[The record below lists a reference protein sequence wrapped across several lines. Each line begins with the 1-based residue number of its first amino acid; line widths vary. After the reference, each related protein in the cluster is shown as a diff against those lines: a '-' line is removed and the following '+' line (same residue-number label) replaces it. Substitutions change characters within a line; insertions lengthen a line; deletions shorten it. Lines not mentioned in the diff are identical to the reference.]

1 MLTLTPTT
9 LIGANLAVSALVV
22 GLVLLAMRIPAACR
36 AVLRSRQREEAD
48 HHASER
54 LKL

>member
-9 LIGANLAVSALVV
+9 LVGANLVLSALVV

-36 AVLRSRQREEAD
+36 AILRSRQRAEAD
-48 HHASER
+48 YRASER

>member
-9 LIGANLAVSALVV
+9 LIGANLAASALVV
-22 GLVLLAMRIPAACR
+22 SLVLLAMRIPAACR
-36 AVLRSRQREEAD
+36 AILRSRQRAEVD
-48 HHASER
+48 YHSER